1 MLHTGISWNCFIFVE
16 IVFRNSFWSRYCI
29 VVKEIELFMLL
40 NQSSKEEAE
49 VLPLSVISAAIAALV
64 IWI

>member
-1 MLHTGISWNCFIFVE
+1 ME

-40 NQSSKEEAE
+40 NQSSKEETDI
-49 VLPLSVISAAIAALV
+49 LPLSVISAAIADLV